1 MFKFLKRIFQ
11 SEPTNREL
19 RDELDA
25 LINEWILFKS
35 EIYGQIEDVL
45 QPLSKR
51 LATRKTKSLNSA
63 DTLEKQQRKSIIS
76 PREAELRKQYG
87 IA

>member
-51 LATRKTKSLNSA
+51 LATRRTKSLNSA
-63 DTLEKQQRKSIIS
+63 DTSEKQQRRSIIS